1 MKCNDRVHRYENNL
15 HMREIQSEKLKT
27 EKETIEKEMV
37 ILQEEEERMKVSLE
51 TLQESIPQTQSGV
64 CFKELDS
71 QQIVLSIEQKEEYN
85 QLKQVYLQ
93 EAGELIQMNEIKKRE
108 EETLVSQ
115 IKQKNE
121 TLQNYLSEETNTK
134 VIQNNRYNTQ
144 KMIED
149 LKGQSNRLHSTYQEV
164 NRVIQSLEQESESLQ
179 NEYSTSYQLLQEVFI

>member
-1 MKCNDRVHRYENNL
+1 
-15 HMREIQSEKLKT
+15 
-27 EKETIEKEMV
+27 
-37 ILQEEEERMKVSLE
+37 
-51 TLQESIPQTQSGV
+51 
-64 CFKELDS
+64 
-71 QQIVLSIEQKEEYN
+71 
-85 QLKQVYLQ
+85 
-93 EAGELIQMNEIKKRE
+93 MNEIKKRE